1 LYADIRA
8 QARSHKQ
15 WTNNMPLISSN
26 EIIDLAT
33 QSLVRAGASEA
44 NARSTARGLVYADEQ
59 GTASHGV
66 SRVSQYAGH
75 MKAGRVDGKAV
86 ASIAKQHGS
95 CAIIDAADG
104 LAFPAC
110 ELAIQTAKDIAA
122 KHGVAF
128 VAVKNSYHFG
138 AAIYH
143 LEAIAKAGMVGLAFT
158 NSPAAMAA
166 AGGKRPLFG
175 TNPLAA
181 IFPRQN
187 ADPLAIDLAL
197 SEVARGKLMVAAK
210 EGKAIPLGWALDE
223 SGQPTTDPAKGLK
236 GSMAPLGAATG
247 SAKGAMLALTIEL
260 LVTAFTGAH
269 FGFEADSF
277 FDVDGNKP
285 KLGQAFLVI
294 DPNAMGGA
302 AVFAERVE
310 TLIAAM
316 LEDNGVRLPGARRYE
331 LQRKAQRDGVNV
343 SDALAAQLRAM
354 AG

>member
-1 LYADIRA
+1 M
-8 QARSHKQ
+8 Q
-15 WTNNMPLISSN
+15 
-26 EIIDLAT
+26 
-33 QSLVRAGASEA
+33 VGASDA
-44 NARSTARGLVYADEQ
+44 NATSTARALVYAEEQ

-66 SRVSQYAGH
+66 SRVPQYAGH
-75 MKAGRVDGKAV
+75 MKAGRVDGAAV
-86 ASIAKQHGS
+86 PSIAKAHGAT
-95 CAIIDAADG
+95 AIIDAKDG

-110 ELAIQTAKDIAA
+110 ELAIQTAKDAA
-122 KHGVAF
+122 TKHGVAF
-128 VAVKNSYHFG
+128 VAVNNSYHFG

-143 LEAIAKAGMVGLAFT
+143 LEAIANAGMVGLAFS

-181 IFPRQN
+181 IFPRVGS
-187 ADPLAIDLAL
+187 DPLAIDLAL

-210 EGKAIPLGWALDE
+210 EGKPIPLGWALDAE
-223 SGQPTTDPAKGLK
+223 GSPTTDPAQGLK

-277 FDVDGNKP
+277 FDVEGNKP
-285 KLGQAFLVI
+285 KIGQAFLVI
-294 DPNAMGGA
+294 DPNAMNGA
-302 AVFAERVE
+302 AAFAERIE

-316 LEDNGVRLPGARRYE
+316 QSDASVRLPGARRYA
-331 LQRKAQRDGVNV
+331 LQRTAQRDGVNV
-343 SDALAAQLRAM
+343 AEALLAQLRAL
-354 AG
+354 ALA